1 MSERKPIG
9 YWLKEL
15 DRLIE
20 QSFDHA
26 LAGEDVTRREWQVLN
41 VLSVTPISS
50 GDLTDA
56 LRPFFGTDANAGASE
71 EMLDRLTRRGWALR
85 DAETRYTLSPEGEA
99 ARNVLLERVQA
110 LRGAIADGITPEA
123 YNTTIDT
130 LRRMAANLGQLS
142 P

>member
-41 VLSVTPISS
+41 VLSVTPTSS

-56 LRPFFGTDANAGASE
+56 LRPFFGTDANAGALE

-85 DAETRYTLSPEGEA
+85 DPETRYALSPEGEA
-99 ARNVLLERVQA
+99 ARSALLERVQA

-130 LRRMAANLGQLS
+130 LRRMATNLGQLS